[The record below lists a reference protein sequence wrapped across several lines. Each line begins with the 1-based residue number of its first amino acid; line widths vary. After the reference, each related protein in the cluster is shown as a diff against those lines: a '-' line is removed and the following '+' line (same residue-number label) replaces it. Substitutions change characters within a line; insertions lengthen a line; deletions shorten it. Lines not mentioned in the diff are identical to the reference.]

1 MRSYSAAA
9 ARVEHRFDP
18 RRPFLVALA
27 LPARR
32 FLAAVAAAQIAG
44 GSAVAKMKPG
54 A

>member
-27 LPARR
+27 RST
-32 FLAAVAAAQIAG
+32 FSG
-44 GSAVAKMKPG
+44 GGWPP
-54 A
+54 